1 MIMNIKEQF
10 EKTEKLYHFTSFDT
24 AKIIL
29 ESNRLRFGRLNN
41 MNDIHENDKIVF
53 HDENGG
59 SVNERNSDILD
70 VFYDEIY
77 KYRQISFTADNMV
90 GDKVGFDLHQMWGMY
105 ADKGEGVCLVF
116 DKDEMEKNC
125 DMTNIHKER
134 VKYDKI
140 LESSVVSLSQKT
152 DAIPSEVKNNVHK
165 IFFHKRI
172 EWEHEQEYRL
182 IKKCP
187 NTTKE
192 EYLLLGQSLRF
203 IILSS
208 KLRNIDDVRYFNN
221 IRDIQEAVK
230 KVEEVRNMG
239 NVGTIPVLIYGN
251 GLLDYSLCLSG
262 EEVIWNSKDRYN
274 ILKPCIN
281 CNLGI

>member
-53 HDENGG
+53 HDGNGG

-182 IKKCP
+182 IKKCQ

-192 EYLLLGQSLRF
+192 EYLLLGQSLKF

-251 GLLDYSLCLSG
+251 GLWDYSLCLSG

-274 ILKPCIN
+274 ILKPCVN

>member
-1 MIMNIKEQF
+1 MIMNIKDQF

-182 IKKCP
+182 IKKCQ

-274 ILKPCIN
+274 ILKPCVN

>member
-182 IKKCP
+182 IKKCQ

-274 ILKPCIN
+274 ILKPCVN

>member
-105 ADKGEGVCLVF
+105 ADKGESVCLVF

-182 IKKCP
+182 IKKCH

-274 ILKPCIN
+274 ILKPCVN

>member
-125 DMTNIHKER
+125 DMTNIQKER

-182 IKKCP
+182 IKKCQ

-192 EYLLLGQSLRF
+192 EYLLLGQSLKF

-274 ILKPCIN
+274 ILKPCVN

>member
-1 MIMNIKEQF
+1 MNIKEQF

-182 IKKCP
+182 IKKCQ

-274 ILKPCIN
+274 ILKPCVN

>member
-182 IKKCP
+182 IKKCQ

-221 IRDIQEAVK
+221 IRDIQEAVE

-274 ILKPCIN
+274 ILKPCVN

>member
-182 IKKCP
+182 IKKCQ

-208 KLRNIDDVRYFNN
+208 KLHNIDDVRYFNN

-274 ILKPCIN
+274 ILKPCVN

>member
-1 MIMNIKEQF
+1 MIMNIKDQF

-41 MNDIHENDKIVF
+41 MNDIHENDMIVF

-182 IKKCP
+182 IKKCQ

-274 ILKPCIN
+274 ILKPCVN

>member
-1 MIMNIKEQF
+1 MNIKEQF

-90 GDKVGFDLHQMWGMY
+90 GDKIGFDLHQMWGMY

-182 IKKCP
+182 IKKCQ

-274 ILKPCIN
+274 ILKPCVN

>member
-1 MIMNIKEQF
+1 MNIKEQF

-182 IKKCP
+182 IKKCQ

-221 IRDIQEAVK
+221 IRDIQEAV
-230 KVEEVRNMG
+230 
-239 NVGTIPVLIYGN
+239 I
-251 GLLDYSLCLSG
+251 
-262 EEVIWNSKDRYN
+262 VIWAFSIVKNN
-274 ILKPCIN
+274 E
-281 CNLGI
+281 